1 MANARE
7 LLAQNMKMARARL
20 GYSQMKLAEK
30 VGCSTSLIGDIEICK
45 KFPSAENLD
54 RIAEALALKTFQL
67 FYEPKETRI
76 NQQSRENL
84 ARLMLKLKETL
95 GNDIETVFTEYMQ
108 QE

>member
-7 LLAQNMKMARARL
+7 LLAQNMKAARARL

-54 RIAEALALKTFQL
+54 RIAEALSLRTSEL
-67 FYEPKETRI
+67 FYENKE
-76 NQQSRENL
+76 SRVKLQEYEKL
-84 ARLMLKLKETL
+84 ASLMLKLKDSITL
-95 GNDIETVFTEYMQ
+95 DVENAFADYMKG
-108 QE
+108 

>member
-54 RIAEALALKTFQL
+54 RIAEALALHTFQL
-67 FYEPKETRI
+67 FYEPKESKASLWE
-76 NQQSRENL
+76 QENL
-84 ARLMLKLKETL
+84 AMLMHKLKDTIAD
-95 GNDIETVFTEYMQ
+95 DIENVFTAQMKS
-108 QE
+108 

>member
-7 LLAQNMKMARARL
+7 LLAQNMKTARARL

-54 RIAEALALKTFQL
+54 RIAKALGLHTFEL
-67 FYEPKETRI
+67 FYDSKE
-76 NQQSRENL
+76 SR
-84 ARLMLKLKETL
+84 AKLKEHETL
-95 GNDIETVFTEYMQ
+95 ASLMLTLKDTIVLDIETAFTDYMKP
-108 QE
+108 